1 MKIKTLALIS
11 GLLCCITKG
20 AMALKE
26 TQSFENYL
34 NSLKTLSGNFIQRNS
49 HGQTSSG
56 TIQISRPE
64 KTCLDYGKMR
74 LTYNPPSPLLIV
86 ADGKWLVTKDRDADQ
101 VDYVSLENTPAAFI
115 LRPEI
120 RFSGADME
128 VISVVAKGKET
139 EVSLVRTEDPDGGYI
154 TLVFQENPLT
164 LKEWRIVDAQGVETR
179 VVLSNIKSNIPL
191 AAELFNVES
200 PNIIQQIF

>member
-1 MKIKTLALIS
+1 MKIKTLTLIF
-11 GLLCCITKG
+11 GLLFYITKG
-20 AMALKE
+20 AMALQG

-34 NSLKTLSGNFIQRNS
+34 NSLKTLSGHFIQINS

-56 TIQISRPE
+56 TIQISRSGE
-64 KTCLDYGKMR
+64 MRFGKMR

-115 LRPEI
+115 LRPQI

-128 VISVVAKGKET
+128 AINVVVKGKET
-139 EVSLVRTEDPDGGYI
+139 EISLVRNEDPDGGYI
-154 TLVFQENPLT
+154 TLVFQENPMT

-191 AAELFNVES
+191 PAELFNIES
-200 PNIIQQIF
+200 PNLIQQIF